1 MSGPFDGIDLEDI
14 DLTKL
19 DQADVAKLFAM
30 VPEDTVAKVVAR
42 LREAAA
48 KEQSN
53 RAALAEVVA
62 IVSRVGGVVLRIAA
76 VG

>member
-1 MSGPFDGIDLEDI
+1 MTGPFDGMDLDNI

-19 DQADVAKLFAM
+19 DTADVSKLFAL
-30 VPEDTVAKVVAR
+30 VPEDTVAKVVAK

-62 IVSRVGGVVLRIAA
+62 IVSRVGGVALKIAA